1 MTAVKVC
8 GLTRPEDV
16 RAAVTAGAALIGLV
30 FAPSPRRVTLAQAR
44 ACIAVLPPHI
54 VRVGVFVDADPAWVA
69 RTAVAAGLDRL
80 QFNGAED
87 AAYLAAFHRGRIF
100 KALRVAAG
108 TPAPRRDPAPRA
120 GALLVDAWAP
130 GLAGGTGR
138 VSDWAYAR
146 ALRRFGKPVGLSGGL
161 TPANVGSA
169 IRAADPD
176 WVDVCSGV
184 ETRPGIKSAAL
195 LRAFLRAV
203 RSADRRSAGA

>member
-8 GLTRPEDV
+8 GLTRPDDA
-16 RAAVTAGAALIGLV
+16 RAAVAAGAALIGLV

-44 ACIAVLPPHI
+44 ACIAVLPPYI

-69 RTAVAAGLDRL
+69 RIAVAAGLDRL
-80 QFNGAED
+80 QFNGEESS
-87 AAYLAAFHRGRIF
+87 AYLAAFHPGRVL
-100 KALRVAAG
+100 KALRVPAG

-120 GALLVDAWAP
+120 GALLIDAWAP

-146 ALRRFGKPVGLSGGL
+146 AVKRFGKPVGLSGGL
-161 TPANVGSA
+161 TSANVGAA
-169 IRAADPD
+169 IRAVGPD

-184 ETRPGIKSAAL
+184 ETRPGIKSKAL
-195 LRAFLRAV
+195 LRAFFRAV
-203 RSADRRSAGA
+203 RAAERR